1 MQLLALIVPLRS
13 KPPKI
18 QVYVVAIA
26 FGIITMII
34 TMANAFIM
42 VNGSNVSD

>member
-13 KPPKI
+13 EPPKI
-18 QVYVVAIA
+18 RVYAAAIA

-34 TMANAFIM
+34 TMAIAFIM
-42 VNGSNVSD
+42 VNEGNASH